1 MNDVALILHPQ
12 CLAHET
18 GQHPE
23 SPARLSAIWDA
34 LQAAPLPAHVAW
46 LTPAPAAVSDIL
58 RVHDPALVDYVRAL
72 AARGGGMIGED
83 TVLSR
88 HSYDAAL
95 VAAGGAILAVT
106 TACGQPGTRA
116 FALVRPPG
124 HHATPDTAMGFCLFN
139 NVAIAAKVALDVL
152 GLARVAIVDFDVH
165 HGNGTQAV
173 FQADGRVLFCS
184 LHQFP
189 LYPGSGRASE
199 VGVGAGRGLTV
210 NLPLPPG
217 NGDEAYRA
225 AFTWVVEPA
234 LRRFQPELILVSA
247 GFDAHWADPLA
258 EMRVSTSGFV
268 EMTQTLAQLA
278 DDLCGGRLALCL
290 EGGYD
295 LDALGTSVVAVVT
308 ALAGGTPRDRLGP
321 PPGGALCDVTPI
333 LDRVRQIHG
342 L

>member
-1 MNDVALILHPQ
+1 MNDIALILHAE

-23 SPARLSAIWDA
+23 SPSRLNAIWDA
-34 LQAAPLPAHVAW
+34 LQAAPFPAHVAW
-46 LTPAPAAVSDIL
+46 LTPEPATVADIL
-58 RVHDPALVDYVRAL
+58 RVHEPALVDHIRTM
-72 AARGGGMIGED
+72 AASGGGMIGLD
-83 TVLSR
+83 TVVSR
-88 HSYDAAL
+88 HSYHAAL
-95 VAAGGAILAVT
+95 IAAGGAALAVR
-106 TACGQPGTRA
+106 TACGQPGSRA

-139 NVAIAAKVALDVL
+139 NVAIATKVALDEL

-165 HGNGTQAV
+165 HGNGTQAA
-173 FQADGRVLFCS
+173 FRADGRVLFCS

-199 VGVGAGRGLTV
+199 IGEGAGQGLTL

-217 NGDEAYRA
+217 VGDIGYRA
-225 AFTWVVEPA
+225 AFAQVIEPA
-234 LRRFQPELILVSA
+234 LRRFQPELIVVSA

-258 EMRVSTSGFV
+258 DMRVSTTGFV
-268 EMTQTLAQLA
+268 EMTQTLSQLA
-278 DDLCGGRLALCL
+278 DELCGGRLALCL

-295 LDALGTSVVAVVT
+295 LDALATSVVAVVT

-321 PPGGALCDVTPI
+321 PPGGAIDDVSSV
-333 LDRVRQIHG
+333 LDRVRG
-342 L
+342 LHRL